1 MPFRYLDDTTLDD
14 VRTAAM
20 ELQFYTDGS
29 LSVLVQEIPPGF
41 VAATL
46 PSGVDQ
52 NARLYGFIGQLNRTR
67 VLVTGEVPLHLWLK
81 AAIGLAAGRPQG
93 QVFGRAL
100 ELASMDG
107 LADPPDAPPTTA
119 PQRPPS
125 DVPKLPRTDAGLE
138 ILIGGIDD
146 TLEVGYLH
154 SGAAASRSVARL
166 RVHRYFDGY
175 PSMLPG
181 DQPDRGDGT
190 GWMIAPGLL
199 ITNHHVINARSPYE
213 PAASAQDFALQGAA
227 VEAVFDD
234 FGPGAASV
242 SVFPTGCVATD
253 STLDFALLRLPPDAE
268 PRTPLRLRTSP
279 VLKPAER
286 GLRERI
292 NVLQHP
298 GGKPMRLGFRNNFVV
313 TGSAERLSYLTDT
326 AGGASGAPLFD
337 DAWFV
342 AGLHRGFDRIESG
355 PVDVWGQ
362 SIGQENY
369 GTPITVILAHLAEH
383 HPDIHAE
390 IVGQQL

>member
-14 VRTAAM
+14 VRQAA
-20 ELQFYTDGS
+20 LDLAFYTDGN
-29 LSVLVQEIPPGF
+29 LSVLVAEIPPGF

-46 PSGVDQ
+46 PSGVDPG
-52 NARLYGFIGQLNRTR
+52 ARLYGFIGQLNRTR

-93 QVFGRAL
+93 EVFGRAL
-100 ELASMDG
+100 ELSSMDG
-107 LADPPDAPPTTA
+107 LAAPPGA
-119 PQRPPS
+119 PPPTS

-138 ILIGGIDD
+138 ILIGGADD

-166 RVHRYFDGY
+166 RVHRYFDGF

-181 DQPDRGDGT
+181 DQPDRGNGT
-190 GWMIAPGLL
+190 GWLLAPGLL
-199 ITNHHVINARSPYE
+199 ITNHHVINAREPSE
-213 PAASAQDFALQGAA
+213 PAASEQDFDLQGAA

-234 FGPGAASV
+234 FGPGATPV
-242 SVFPTGCVATD
+242 SVFPTGCVAAD
-253 STLDFALLRLPPDAE
+253 STLDFALLRLPPDVE
-268 PRTPLRLRTSP
+268 PRQPLRLRSSP
-279 VLKPAER
+279 VLKPADR
-286 GLRERI
+286 ALRERI

-326 AGGASGAPLFD
+326 AGGASGSPLFD

-342 AGLHRGFDRIESG
+342 AGLHRGFDRIEGG
-355 PVDVWGQ
+355 PVTVWGQ
-362 SIGQENY
+362 EIGQENY
-369 GTPITVILAHLAEH
+369 GTPITVLLAHLAEH
-383 HPDIHAE
+383 HPALHEE
-390 IVGQQL
+390 ILAAQQR